1 MTTTASILLGLAT
14 ALVGAPPDFDRE
26 IAPLIARRCLSCHAG
41 DGVKG
46 GLDLTTRANALRGGD
61 SGPALST
68 DDLAKS
74 GLWERVA
81 DDEMPPKHPLTAD
94 EKTLLRDWLTAGA
107 KWSEGAIDPL
117 KYTSAERAG
126 YDWWSLQPLSK
137 ELQPPVVAGVN
148 HPIDAF
154 VSAKRQA
161 VGLTSNPPADR
172 AVWIRRVTFDLLGLP
187 PSPEEIEAFV
197 NDPAPDA
204 AERLVDRLLASPLYG
219 ERWARHWL
227 DIVRFGESNGY
238 ERDLPRPDAWHYRD
252 WVIQALN
259 KDMGYDE
266 FVRWQLAGDSLTHDE
281 FEASRALGF
290 LVAGPH
296 DTVVPVVDRMR
307 QVMRQDELEDV
318 IGTIGQTFLG
328 LTVNCARCHDH
339 KFDPISAREYYQ
351 FVAALAGV
359 NHGEREII
367 TAENARLV
375 QVAKTRFE
383 QVTRALRDIEEP
395 ARQAVL
401 RDKANGIT
409 GAIAAPAPIAAWD
422 FTKDLRDHFGT
433 LHGEWKGDGKRTSNG
448 IEVREGAYVATP
460 PLSRDVTA
468 KTLEVR
474 VKLTDVIQRG
484 GGAITLQTLDGA
496 IFDSIVFGEQE
507 AQRWMPGSNG
517 FSRTQ
522 SLQGTMDEVA
532 DKEFVTVAIVY
543 HADGTIAGFRNG
555 QPYGK
560 PYRSSAPV
568 TYAAGKAHIVFGLR
582 HSPVGGNH
590 SLKGTI
596 AAARLYDR
604 ALTNEE
610 VTASAQA
617 SGVFVSD
624 AELVARLT
632 EEQRQQRDQLRQDI
646 IHAQQQLA
654 AREKAAKQKIYTVQS
669 TLQPGPSF
677 VLKRGNV
684 ADRGDQV
691 VAAGLTAVR
700 GLTADL
706 QLSAESLETDR
717 RRRLADWITDRNNP
731 LFALVMVNRLWHYH
745 FGAGLVENPSDFG
758 FNGGLPSHPE
768 LLEWLAS
775 EFVRSDYSLKHMHR
789 LIVTSATYQ
798 QSSQHRTDAA
808 KMDAHNRYLWR
819 MNPKRLDAEMI
830 RDTMLAVADSLVLEL
845 GGKGYS
851 DVNSY
856 FFKGTQFYDP
866 IDPTGPQASRRTI
879 YRAWARGGRNPLLD
893 TFDCPDPST
902 TTPKRSQTTT
912 PLQALS
918 LMNHSF
924 VLRIADEFAQRLQ
937 HEAKNDSPSAVRRAF
952 ALTYGR
958 APTADEITQCTAFV
972 QKHGWPSLC
981 RGLLN
986 SSEFLYVD

>member
-1 MTTTASILLGLAT
+1 MPWLLIALTAA
-14 ALVGAPPDFDRE
+14 APPDFERDV
-26 IAPLIARRCLSCHAG
+26 APLLARRCLSCHAG

-61 SGPALST
+61 SGPALSA
-68 DDLAKS
+68 DDLTKS
-74 GLWERVA
+74 ALWERVA
-81 DDEMPPKHPLTAD
+81 ADEMPPKHPLAAN
-94 EKTLLRDWLTAGA
+94 EKTLLRDWLTTGA

-126 YDWWSLQPLSK
+126 YDWWSLQPIATDLRPPRLK
-137 ELQPPVVAGVN
+137 EAT

-154 VSAKRQA
+154 ISAKRQA
-161 VGLTSNPPADR
+161 VGLTGSPPADR

-187 PSPEEIEAFV
+187 PSPEEIAAFV
-197 NDPAPDA
+197 DDPAPDA

-266 FVRWQLAGDSLTHDE
+266 FVRWQLAGDSLTDDE
-281 FEASRALGF
+281 FESSRALGF

-307 QVMRQDELEDV
+307 QVMRQDELEDT

-339 KFDPISAREYYQ
+339 KFDPITAREYYQ

-359 NHGEREII
+359 NHGEREIV
-367 TAENARLV
+367 TADRARRL
-375 QVAKTRFE
+375 QDARTRLE
-383 QVTRALRDIEEP
+383 QVTRAIRDIEEP
-395 ARQAVL
+395 AKQIVLKAKTGGSPSAVV
-401 RDKANGIT
+401 G
-409 GAIAAPAPIAAWD
+409 PAPIAAWD
-422 FTKDLRDHFGT
+422 FSRDLRDHVGA
-433 LHGEWKGDGKRTSNG
+433 LHAEWVGDGKRTDLG
-448 IEVREGAYVATP
+448 LEVHDGAYVATAA
-460 PLSRDVTA
+460 LSRDLGE

-474 VKLTDVIQRG
+474 VRLSDLQQRG
-484 GGAITLQTLDGA
+484 GAAISVQNLDGSA
-496 IFDSIVFGEQE
+496 FDAIVFAEHE
-507 AQRWMPGSNG
+507 SQRWMPGSNG
-517 FSRTQ
+517 FVRTH
-522 SLQGTMDEVA
+522 SLQGPAEERA
-532 DKEFVTVAIVY
+532 DKDFVTLALVY
-543 HADGTIAGFRNG
+543 RADGTIAGFRNG
-555 QPYGK
+555 EAYGK
-560 PYRSSAPV
+560 PYRSFGLA
-568 TYAAGKAHIVFGLR
+568 TFTAGKAHVVFGLR
-582 HSPVGGNH
+582 HVPVGGNR
-590 SLKGTI
+590 SLTGTI
-596 AAARLYDR
+596 AAAKLYDR
-604 ALTNEE
+604 ALTDEE
-610 VTASAQA
+610 VAASAHA
-617 SGVFVSD
+617 AGVFVSET
-624 AELVARLT
+624 ELVAALT
-632 EEQRQQRDQLRQDI
+632 EAQRRQREQLRQDLLK
-646 IHAQQQLA
+646 AQQELA
-654 AREKAAKQKIYTVQS
+654 TSEKAAKQKIYTTLS

-684 ADRGDQV
+684 ADRGDKV
-691 VAAGLTAVR
+691 VPAGLTAVR
-700 GLTADL
+700 GLNADL

-717 RRRLADWITDRNNP
+717 RKRLANWITDRNNP
-731 LFALVMVNRLWHYH
+731 LFARVMVNRLWHYH

-758 FNGGLPSHPE
+758 FNGGMPSHPE
-768 LLEWLAS
+768 LLEWLAA

-798 QSSQHRTDAA
+798 QSSQHRAEAA
-808 KMDAHNRYLWR
+808 KQDAHNRYLWR

-918 LMNHSF
+918 LMNHAF

-937 HEAKNDSPSAVRRAF
+937 HDAKNDSPSAVRRAF
-952 ALTYGR
+952 ALAYGR
-958 APTADEITQCTAFV
+958 APTHDEITQCTAFA
-972 QKHGWPSLC
+972 QKHGWSSLC